1 MLLNLRLIATNL
13 PLTCHYRQAQVQV
26 SISLPETQV
35 GAKMEQPWPLLVF
48 LLGPSLDLGGE
59 EGGHSLSR
67 ENETG
72 VA

>member
-1 MLLNLRLIATNL
+1 MLGSGVGCRRG
-13 PLTCHYRQAQVQV
+13 P
-26 SISLPETQV
+26 PETQV
-35 GAKMEQPWPLLVF
+35 GAKMEQTWPLLVF
-48 LLGPSLDLGGE
+48 FLGLSLDLGGE

>member
-1 MLLNLRLIATNL
+1 
-13 PLTCHYRQAQVQV
+13 
-26 SISLPETQV
+26 
-35 GAKMEQPWPLLVF
+35 MEQTWPLWVF